1 MIGLVIVTHGRLA
14 FELRAALE
22 HVVGPQPQL
31 EPVSIETERDMAHDR
46 AHLAETIG
54 RVDTGDGVVILT
66 DMYEGPASDLAMS
79 LVNGRK
85 LEVIAGVNLPIL
97 IKLATIRSKC
107 SVAEAAIAAQ
117 ESGRKHIKHCPVSRA
132 R

>member
-14 FELRAALE
+14 VELRAALE
-22 HVVGPQPQL
+22 HVVGPLPQL
-31 EPVSIETERDMAHDR
+31 EPIIIETERDIAQDR
-46 AHLAETIG
+46 ARLAGAIS

-66 DMYEGPASDLAMS
+66 DMFGGPASDLATS
-79 LVNGRK
+79 LVDGRK

-97 IKLATIRSKC
+97 IKLATIRGKC
-107 SVAEAAIAAQ
+107 SVAEAAITAQ
-117 ESGRKHIKHCPVSRA
+117 ESGRKHIKHYPVA